1 MYSIGLDIAKSSIAV
16 HIPKNN
22 LDLEIENNTQ
32 ALKALFSKLKK
43 LYKKEFDKLVWV
55 FESTGSYSSLI
66 YRFCAQKGI
75 RVFMP
80 NPKQARGFAKAIAQ
94 RNKSDKIDARVL
106 AHSIVIAKETEIK
119 VPHIDALVEAF
130 KEMIGYYR
138 LLIKQESQMKNHKES
153 LLAKGNNSTLVKS
166 VDKQMKALKKE
177 QQALLEKMRDMVRKD
192 NVLSQKLDAIASIPG
207 IGELTALILLHLFI
221 RYLHANQRQIVSLAG
236 LDPVMRESGSSIR
249 GRVKISKAGDRIY
262 RGALFMPAMVAV
274 RHNAKLKAYYERLKA
289 NGKHTTVA
297 QVAVMRKLL
306 VLAHSLYKSGEMYRE
321 DVTNKAHI

>member
-1 MYSIGLDIAKSSIAV
+1 MYSIGLDISKSSIAV
-16 HIPKNN
+16 HIPKND
-22 LDLEIENNTQ
+22 LDLEIENNAQ

-43 LYKKEFDKLVWV
+43 LYKKEIDKLVWV

-106 AHSIVIAKETEIK
+106 AQSIVVAKETEIK
-119 VPHIDALVEAF
+119 IPHIDPLVEEF
-130 KEMIGYYR
+130 KEMIGFYR
-138 LLIKQESQMKNHKES
+138 LLVKQESQLKNHKES
-153 LLAKGNNSTLVKS
+153 LLAKGNSSLLVKS
-166 VDKQMKALKKE
+166 VDKQMKALQKE
-177 QQALLEKMRDMVRKD
+177 QKRLLEKMRDMIQKD
-192 NVLSQKLDAIASIPG
+192 TVFSQKLDAIASIPG

-221 RYLHANQRQIVSLAG
+221 RYPDANQRQIVSLAG
-236 LDPVMRESGSSIR
+236 LDPIIRESGSSIR
-249 GRVKISKAGDRIY
+249 GKVKISKAGDRIY
-262 RGALFMPAMVAV
+262 RGALFMPAMVAI

-306 VLAHSLYKSGEMYRE
+306 IIAHSLYKSGEMYRE
-321 DVTNKAHI
+321 EV